1 MPVGENRGG
10 ARFRAP
16 EARASRQLRFYD
28 NGICQ
33 SEENQAE
40 TPLFVCFKF
49 AYSNLGEI
57 RVCLEDTFEF
67 CASWI
72 PRPCA
77 CERS

>member
-1 MPVGENRGG
+1 MGGNHGG
-10 ARFRAP
+10 ARFWAP
-16 EARASRQLRFYD
+16 EASRPLRFY

-33 SEENQAE
+33 SEENQE
-40 TPLFVCFKF
+40 ENPPFVCF

-57 RVCLEDTFEF
+57 RVCLKDTFEF
-67 CASWI
+67 CVSEI

>member
-1 MPVGENRGG
+1 MDGHGNGGESWGSEVW
-10 ARFRAP
+10 AP
-16 EARASRQLRFYD
+16 EASRPLRFY

-40 TPLFVCFKF
+40 NPPFVYF
-49 AYSNLGEI
+49 AYSNLGGN

-67 CASWI
+67 CASEI